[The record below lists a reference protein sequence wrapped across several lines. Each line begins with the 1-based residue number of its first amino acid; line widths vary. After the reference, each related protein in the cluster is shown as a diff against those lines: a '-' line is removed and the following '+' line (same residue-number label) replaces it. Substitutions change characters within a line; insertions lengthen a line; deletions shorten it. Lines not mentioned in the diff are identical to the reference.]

1 MTALTAPAARGRTWP
16 AGADAVA
23 ALTGPLTEAVTAAM
37 SAFPTGLLRL
47 HRHFVRNRVARDTAM
62 LLEGLDDHM
71 LRDLGIERAQIAP
84 TAQALASRRVGA

>member
-1 MTALTAPAARGRTWP
+1 
-16 AGADAVA
+16 
-23 ALTGPLTEAVTAAM
+23 
-37 SAFPTGLLRL
+37 
-47 HRHFVRNRVARDTAM
+47 M